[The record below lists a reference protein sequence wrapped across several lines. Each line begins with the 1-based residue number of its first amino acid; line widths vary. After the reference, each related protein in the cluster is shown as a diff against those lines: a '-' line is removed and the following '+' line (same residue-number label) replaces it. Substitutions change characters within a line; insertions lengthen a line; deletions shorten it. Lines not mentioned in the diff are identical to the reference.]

1 MAIYDEEADQYERIS
16 NMIVMGISLLII
28 VATFVGVVGEKSDD
42 YKPQAPTG
50 FRPWKSTIL

>member
-50 FRPWKSTIL
+50 FRP